1 MNLRQEVIRCL
12 EFGSGLYR
20 AGETL
25 RSRSACA
32 GSWTPAAS
40 RHFFLYHQRTVGG
53 QVQGSDVLG
62 TTKEICLAGVN
73 EHELQQARRS
83 FRLMEIFAGCP
94 SAAKVYFWA
103 LPTEQTGPITQWE
116 LERRCCLVIAGL
128 PKLTEPLSSLKCKR
142 LSRTPWD
149 PDKLVSS
156 KY

>member
-1 MNLRQEVIRCL
+1 MSLAAGCTDQERPCAPALPCAELR
-12 EFGSGLYR
+12 
-20 AGETL
+20 
-25 RSRSACA
+25 
-32 GSWTPAAS
+32 TPAAS

-53 QVQGSDVLG
+53 QVQGSDVSG

-73 EHELQQARRS
+73 EHKLQQTRRS

-94 SAAKVYFWA
+94 SAAKLHFWV

-116 LERRCCLVIAGL
+116 LERRCCSAGDPPTAGL

-142 LSRTPWD
+142 LSRTPWA